1 MWPTVAGQVVSA
13 RALRE
18 RHGNMHLMS
27 MPILSSAIFAALR
40 DSSDI
45 SRWISTNHPG
55 SIIQTPTSMLAGPS
69 YGICLEHR
77 EAVLLLV
84 EHDCRTS
91 AYALLRSVYE
101 AYMRGLW
108 AEECADESALAQIV
122 RTKELPTMDTVTKQL
137 DKVGGDATFAQSKAK
152 VWRAMSHYAHGGLRQ
167 LERWASSDGIGP
179 RHPDGETV
187 EVLHH
192 VNLYGLLAVLGIARL
207 AHEPTE
213 HLQGLQEKVL
223 TFIAKLADST

>member
-1 MWPTVAGQVVSA
+1 
-13 RALRE
+13 
-18 RHGNMHLMS
+18 MS
-27 MPILSSAIFAALR
+27 MPVLSSAVVVALR
-40 DSSDI
+40 DSYDI
-45 SRWISTNHPG
+45 SQWISTNHPG
-55 SIIQTPTSMLAGPS
+55 SITHTPTGMLAGPS

-77 EAVLLLV
+77 EDVLLLF

-108 AEECADESALAQIV
+108 AEECADENDLAQIV

-137 DKVGGDATFAQSKAK
+137 DKVGGDANFAQSKAK
-152 VWRAMSHYAHGGLRQ
+152 VWKAMSHYAHSGLRQ
-167 LERWASSDGIGP
+167 LERWASADGIGP

-192 VNLYGLLAVLGIARL
+192 VNLYGLLALLGIARL
-207 AHEPTE
+207 AHQPTE
-213 HLQGLQEKVL
+213 HLQALHEKVL
-223 TFIAKLADST
+223 TFIAKSADPT

>member
-1 MWPTVAGQVVSA
+1 
-13 RALRE
+13 
-18 RHGNMHLMS
+18 MHLMS
-27 MPILSSAIFAALR
+27 MPILSNAIIDALHE
-40 DSSDI
+40 SSEI
-45 SRWISTNHPG
+45 SRWISTNHPS
-55 SIIQTPTSMLAGPS
+55 SIVQTPTSMLAGPS

-91 AYALLRSVYE
+91 AYALLRPVYE

-137 DKVGGDATFAQSKAK
+137 DKVGGDSNFAQSKAK

-167 LERWASSDGIGP
+167 LERWANADGIGP
-179 RHPDGETV
+179 HHPDGETI

-192 VNLYGLLAVLGIARL
+192 VNLYGLLALLGIARL
-207 AHEPTE
+207 AHVPTE
-213 HLQGLQEKVL
+213 RLQTLQERVL
-223 TFIAKLADST
+223 TFITKLSGAT